1 MSYIIAGRL
10 NELPPHVQ
18 TDLGAYRYDVFVRR
32 LGWTIAGRAH
42 DGHAE
47 WDEFDG
53 PSTIHVVALDDARE
67 VCGYARLLPTTGP
80 YLLRDVF
87 PHLLGSSPAPQSPAV
102 WEMSRFAASRR
113 RRRATEREPLGMD
126 FFPSV
131 LTVAAS
137 LGATRVVGVMTL
149 SIERLYRRSASRC
162 IASAARCRPRAAAC
176 PRARS
181 SCRASRS
188 RRWAASSAHRVCRCI
203 ERQRMRVGRDARVVI
218 FADGVCRC
226 RRVHRLTSHGAS
238 RRHASPNWA
247 MSSKR
252 VFGAPRRPCRM
263 ARRHGCGPPRP
274 ARPESQSAFESLR
287 LDSVPILNL
296 RFQPI
301 HPPM

>member
-149 SIERLYRRSASRC
+149 SIERLYRRSG
-162 IASAARCRPRAAAC
+162 IAL
-176 PRARS
+176 
-181 SCRASRS
+181 
-188 RRWAASSAHRVCRCI
+188 
-203 ERQRMRVGRDARVVI
+203 
-218 FADGVCRC
+218 
-226 RRVHRLTSHGAS
+226 HRLGSAMPSAGGSLSACSVELPCLAFAPLGRKQCAS
-238 RRHASPNWA
+238 CLSMH
-247 MSSKR
+247 
-252 VFGAPRRPCRM
+252 
-263 ARRHGCGPPRP
+263 
-274 ARPESQSAFESLR
+274 
-287 LDSVPILNL
+287 
-296 RFQPI
+296 
-301 HPPM
+301 